1 MPEAAVQSAPELGR
15 GTAALRGAVIDSV
28 AVSLPE
34 TVLANAPIA
43 ERLGIDD
50 RWIVDRTGIN
60 ERRVNQPGERLTDL
74 AVAAG
79 RGALE
84 RARLAPG
91 EVDLVLVGTMS
102 SDEIAPNT
110 APLLA
115 AELGA
120 ARAGAVDVGAA
131 CTGFLSALALGA
143 GQIESG
149 RVSNALVV
157 GADVLGSQFTDPDDR
172 QTAAIFGDGAG
183 AVVLSATEAP
193 GRIGPVVLGADGAN
207 GNLIVARRDDPF
219 LRMDG
224 PETFRHA
231 VKRMVEV
238 TGQALA
244 AAGLVAE
251 DIDLFVYHQANRRIL
266 RKVAERLQL
275 PPDRVVDCVDR
286 YGNTS
291 AGSIPIALAE
301 AESEGRLT
309 GGTRVLLSAFGAGLA
324 WGGVVL
330 EWGSDDA

>member
-1 MPEAAVQSAPELGR
+1 MFPA
-15 GTAALRGAVIDSV
+15 GTSLRGAAIGSV

-34 TVLANAPIA
+34 TVVGNGAIA
-43 ERLGIDD
+43 ARLGIDD
-50 RWIVDRTGIN
+50 RWIVDRTGIS
-60 ERRVNQPGERLTDL
+60 ERRMNQPGERLADL
-74 AVAAG
+74 AVVAG

-84 RARLAPG
+84 RARLDPADL
-91 EVDLVLVGTMS
+91 ELVLVGTMS
-102 SDEIAPNT
+102 SDEITPNT
-110 APLLA
+110 APLVA

-120 ARAGAVDVGAA
+120 ARAGAIDVGAA
-131 CTGFLSALALGA
+131 CTGFLSALALAA
-143 GQIESG
+143 GQIEAG
-149 RVSNALVV
+149 RVGNALVV

-183 AVVLSATEAP
+183 AVLLTATEAP

-207 GNLIVARRDDPF
+207 GDLIVARRDDPF

-244 AAGLVAE
+244 AAGLAHDE
-251 DIDLFVYHQANRRIL
+251 IDLYVYHQANRRIL
-266 RKVAERLQL
+266 SKVAERLEL
-275 PPDRVVDCVDR
+275 PADRVVDCVDR

-301 AESEGRLT
+301 AEAEGRL
-309 GGTRVLLSAFGAGLA
+309 GDGTRVLMSAFGAGLA
-324 WGGVVL
+324 WGGVVV
-330 EWGSDDA
+330 EWGSDGA